1 MKSSTIMAI
10 ALCGVLACA
19 VTGCKYDDDA
29 PIPDDGDI
37 AKSTDI
43 NTDGDALPT
52 DGADGKEVATVD
64 GADGAN
70 GNGGAAA
77 GAGAGAG
84 ADGLG
89 AAGTDM
95 SGIQD
100 ENGTPATGLPF
111 DQDPN
116 FVRCTDVAFEPV
128 YFGFDASNLQQ
139 SEMAKIEAVAAHLKK
154 TGRVVIVEGNC
165 DERGSNEYNLS
176 LGEIRAIAIRDYL
189 VTLGVD
195 PTKIQTKSYGE
206 EKPAVVGHEEGAWSK
221 NRRGEFA
228 VFAHK

>member
-52 DGADGKEVATVD
+52 DGVTDGKDVATAD
-64 GADGAN
+64 GADGA
-70 GNGGAAA
+70 GGAGANANAA
-77 GAGAGAG
+77 GA
-84 ADGLG
+84 DL
-89 AAGTDM
+89 
-95 SGIQD
+95 SGITD
-100 ENGTPATGLPF
+100 GDGNPATGLPF